1 MDYPTNRFI
10 PVLPIRNTVIFP
22 GTALPLRVGRAKSIA
37 AIQRASATAKA
48 GDWVITVAQKNE
60 TDQREPLASDL
71 YRVGTLAKI
80 EKVRG
85 SAEDGFQVLVRG
97 VARFKIGDLVEREGT
112 KETGPYIEALGDV
125 WKDYEDADEKTV
137 EALTQSLKVTARDIL
152 NLLPTDTSALIE
164 LVEGIE
170 DPILLTHLCASN
182 IEIPLAK
189 KQELLETTS
198 LKTRALSL
206 LGIMQTQKDALQV
219 QSEIREKL
227 THKMGKGQRDAI
239 LREQLRTIREELG
252 EGEGAGAPGSKD
264 DYRKKIED
272 AQMPDDVLKVALDEF
287 KRLEAIGN
295 ASPESHVIRNYLDL
309 LCAMPW
315 KKGSEHGA
323 GSDIDL
329 DYARKVLN
337 EDHYGLD
344 KIKKR
349 ILQHLAVMK
358 LKKEG
363 RGSILLLVGPPG
375 VGKTS
380 LGQSIAKALGRK
392 FVRGSLGGVRDDAEI
407 RGHRRTYIGAM
418 PGRIIQAIKRAGENN
433 PVFVLDEIDKLAR
446 GYQGDPGGALL
457 EVLDPEQNSTFLDHY
472 LDVPFDLS
480 KVFFIATANS
490 LESIPGPL
498 LDRMEVIDVTGYTS
512 AEKLHIAKNHLIPKQ
527 VKDHGI
533 PEGRLEISDEAL
545 LRMITHYTREAGVR
559 DLQRAIA
566 SVCRASTEKVLQAEV
581 TPESAPENAKEGVKP
596 AVVRVELA
604 QLDEILG
611 PERFLHEVAER
622 VAPPGVVTGLA
633 WTPQGG
639 EILFI
644 EASLMPGNGKLILTG
659 QLGDVMKESAQ
670 IALSLVRSKLSQVA
684 PAFDFEK
691 NDIHIHVPSGAIP
704 KDGPSAGIA
713 MLTTIAS
720 LFSGRSVNP
729 KVAMT
734 GEITLRGAVMP
745 VGGVKEKVM
754 AAHRAGIEKIILSKR
769 NERDLRDVPEEV
781 RSALQFGFVE
791 TAAEVF
797 KAALGLEVDGTPT
810 LESAVSSANSVSQ
823 DTTATL

>member
-60 TDQREPLASDL
+60 TDGREPLASDL

-97 VARFKIGDLVEREGT
+97 VARFKIEDLVEREGT

-137 EALTQSLKVTARDIL
+137 EALTQSLKVTAKDIL

-189 KQELLETTS
+189 KQELLEITS

-252 EGEGAGAPGSKD
+252 ELEGGSGAPGSKD

-457 EVLDPEQNSTFLDHY
+457 EVLDPEQNATFLDHY

-480 KVFFIATANS
+480 KVFFVATANS

-566 SVCRASTEKVLQAEV
+566 AVCRASTEKVLGL
-581 TPESAPENAKEGVKP
+581 PEDAKER
-596 AVVRVELA
+596 VRVELA

-611 PERFLHEVAER
+611 PERYLHEVAER

-691 NDIHIHVPSGAIP
+691 KDVHIHVPSGAIP

-781 RSALQFGFVE
+781 KSALQFVFVE

-810 LESAVSSANSVSQ
+810 LESLQSVANSGISSEKSVSQ